1 MTDQR
6 ETPPDIVK
14 TFAGKFGR
22 DADVIGR
29 GPGRID
35 LIGGHTDYNDG
46 FVFPIA
52 LERHVAIAAAPRD
65 DRTLRVHSI
74 NFDADAEMS
83 LDDLRKSPDA
93 LWMDYICG
101 VAHFLQEAGV
111 EICGMD
117 AVVWG
122 DVPVAAGLSSSAAIE
137 VATAMTF
144 RALAGFEMSR
154 VDIALLCQRAENEF
168 VGMNCG
174 IMDQFIALLGRKGH
188 ALLIDCRSLKYE
200 LVPIPADRRIGDS
213 HGHKFVICD
222 TRVPRELVDSAYN
235 ARRTQCEEAVRLLQ
249 EPLPDIKAL
258 RDVSVAELQAHA
270 GLLPAEVLKRARHVV
285 TENQRVLDTVDALK
299 GGDLVEVGR
308 LLTESH
314 ESHRRDYEVTVPAL
328 DIISETAVDVDGALG
343 ARMAGAGFGGCAIA
357 LVREEA
363 IPAFR
368 DELTRRYQ
376 RDIGHDPE
384 LYVCEAEDGARVER
398 LRGD

>member
-1 MTDQR
+1 MTGEQAENVDLVPAFLDQ
-6 ETPPDIVK
+6 
-14 TFAGKFGR
+14 FGR
-22 DADVIGR
+22 SPEVIGR

-52 LERHVAIAAAPRD
+52 LERHVAMAAARRD

-74 NFDADAEMS
+74 NFDAHAEMP
-83 LDDLRKSPDA
+83 LDDLQKSPDA
-93 LWMDYICG
+93 LWMDYIAG
-101 VAHFLQEAGV
+101 VAHFLQEKGV
-111 EICGMD
+111 ELCGMD

-122 DVPVAAGLSSSAAIE
+122 NVPVAAGLSSSAAIE
-137 VATAMTF
+137 VTTAMTF
-144 RALAGFEMSR
+144 QALTGFEMDR
-154 VDIALLCQRAENEF
+154 VQMALLCQRAENDF

-188 ALLIDCRSLKYE
+188 ALLIDCRSLEYE
-200 LVPIPADRRIGDS
+200 LVPIPAD
-213 HGHKFVICD
+213 GHKFVVCD
-222 TRVPRELVDSAYN
+222 TRVPRELVDSEYN
-235 ARRTQCEEAVRLLQ
+235 TRRAQCEEAVRLLKQ
-249 EPLPDIKAL
+249 RLPDTKAL
-258 RDVSVAELQAHA
+258 RDVSVAELEANA
-270 GLLPAEVLKRARHVV
+270 ELLPEEVLKRARHVV
-285 TENQRVLDTVDALK
+285 TENQRVLDTVEALK
-299 GGDLVEVGR
+299 RRDLAEVGR

-314 ESHRRDYEVTVPAL
+314 ESHRHDYEVTVPAL

-368 DELTRRYQ
+368 QELVRRYQ
-376 RDIGHDPE
+376 RDVGHDPE

-398 LRGD
+398 P